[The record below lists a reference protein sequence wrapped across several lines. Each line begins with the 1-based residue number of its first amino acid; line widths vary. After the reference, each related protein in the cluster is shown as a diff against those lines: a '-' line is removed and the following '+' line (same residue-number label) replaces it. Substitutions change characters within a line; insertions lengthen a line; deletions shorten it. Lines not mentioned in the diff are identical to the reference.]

1 MSGSYGTP
9 GAAQPDP
16 KQPVTSMDTAA
27 AAAADRADRETA
39 DARSMAAS
47 RARARRKAGGAVAPS
62 EGTGS

>member
-1 MSGSYGTP
+1 MSGSYGIP
-9 GAAQPDP
+9 GTSQPDP

-27 AAAADRADRETA
+27 ATAAEHAHGETA

-47 RARARRKAGGAVAPS
+47 RVRRNADRAVAPS

>member
-27 AAAADRADRETA
+27 AEAAEAAADAQESEDG
-39 DARSMAAS
+39 SAA
-47 RARARRKAGGAVAPS
+47 ARRA
-62 EGTGS
+62 